1 MRNVML
7 CSLVLFL
14 APLGAWSNGDIV
26 QVSGGLIKGTADEG
40 VRVYRGI
47 PFAAPP
53 VGDLR
58 WRPPQPVESWE
69 GVRDASEFSSDCMQA
84 PYGESSFYYRPA
96 RPTSEDCLCLN
107 VWTASEQEEK
117 RPVMVWIHG
126 GALTRGSGAIG
137 TYNGVSLARKGV
149 VLVTI
154 NYRLGPFGY
163 LAHPELSGESDKG
176 ASGNYGVLDQIAA
189 LRWVQENIEQFG
201 GDPDRVTIFG
211 ESAGSMSACALMA
224 TPLSKGLFHR
234 AIGESGGLFSAT
246 PDLRKEKF
254 GQKSAEAIGAAFGE
268 AMGEDSLAA
277 MRGASAE
284 SIVESFSKGAGQRF
298 RTRACVDGWVFPEE
312 IRTIFA
318 KGLQHDV
325 PVIVGSNAN
334 EMSSLMPRASVPT
347 TVEALRGR
355 VESQYGELADAFY
368 EIYPVTDDGSAVKAY
383 LASARDRTFSWAMRT
398 WARATANVSSNAY
411 LYHFTRVPPIPD
423 SDYYGAFHA
432 AEIAYAFDNLATSD
446 RPHTKADR
454 VLAETMSSYWV
465 NFARTGNPNG
475 EKLPEW
481 PAYETDREPYMDL
494 GNPVQQ
500 GRHLLQKEDDFIQKV
515 MDAEYGAP

>member
-1 MRNVML
+1 MRNIII
-7 CSLVLFL
+7 CSLVLLLVPFT
-14 APLGAWSNGDIV
+14 AWSNGDAV

-189 LRWVQENIEQFG
+189 LRWV
-201 GDPDRVTIFG
+201 
-211 ESAGSMSACALMA
+211 
-224 TPLSKGLFHR
+224 
-234 AIGESGGLFSAT
+234 
-246 PDLRKEKF
+246 
-254 GQKSAEAIGAAFGE
+254 
-268 AMGEDSLAA
+268 
-277 MRGASAE
+277 
-284 SIVESFSKGAGQRF
+284 
-298 RTRACVDGWVFPEE
+298 
-312 IRTIFA
+312 
-318 KGLQHDV
+318 
-325 PVIVGSNAN
+325 
-334 EMSSLMPRASVPT
+334 
-347 TVEALRGR
+347 
-355 VESQYGELADAFY
+355 
-368 EIYPVTDDGSAVKAY
+368 
-383 LASARDRTFSWAMRT
+383 
-398 WARATANVSSNAY
+398 
-411 LYHFTRVPPIPD
+411 
-423 SDYYGAFHA
+423 
-432 AEIAYAFDNLATSD
+432 
-446 RPHTKADR
+446 
-454 VLAETMSSYWV
+454 
-465 NFARTGNPNG
+465 
-475 EKLPEW
+475 
-481 PAYETDREPYMDL
+481 
-494 GNPVQQ
+494 
-500 GRHLLQKEDDFIQKV
+500 
-515 MDAEYGAP
+515 